1 VDIALTS
8 NIRLGSKLSTETKN
22 PAYFVR
28 ALMMRKASFITL
40 TRGAKVRKL
49 ILFVIYEF

>member
-8 NIRLGSKLSTETKN
+8 NIRLGSKFLTVTKN

-40 TRGAKVRKL
+40 ARGAKVRKL